1 MSPVLTVQDLHQH
14 YGAVHALKG
23 VSFQVMAG
31 ECVALIGPNGAGK
44 STCFACLAGQQLA
57 KQGRMNW
64 RDQNL
69 VQVPAERRR
78 AMGVARTFQ
87 VAQVFEALSVF
98 QNLQLALKAASGVS
112 MLDALD
118 QCELNAA
125 THWLKKMGL
134 DDLSPDALYAPAMN
148 LSYGAKK
155 RLELAVAMAGL
166 QEPST
171 GLLLLDEPAA
181 GLSPT
186 ERADMMQRVKS
197 LTQEG
202 TTVLYTEHNMDAV
215 FGVADRVMVLME
227 GRLVAQGLPHEVA
240 SNSLVRERYLGAS
253 LDALAFSSHA

>member
-1 MSPVLTVQDLHQH
+1 MRPVLEVQDLHQH

-44 STCFACLAGQQLA
+44 STCFACLAGQQRA
-57 KQGRMNW
+57 KKGSVSW
-64 RDQNL
+64 RDQSLLN
-69 VQVPAERRR
+69 VPAESRR

-112 MLDALD
+112 MFDSLD
-118 QCELNAA
+118 QCEVNTAKA
-125 THWLKKMGL
+125 WLQKMGL
-134 DDLSPDALYAPAMN
+134 EDLSHEALHAPAMN

-166 QEPST
+166 NDPQA

-197 LTQEG
+197 LAKQG

-215 FGVADRVMVLME
+215 FGVADRVLVLME
-227 GRLVAQGLPHEVA
+227 GQLVAQGLPHEVA
-240 SNSLVRERYLGAS
+240 ANALVRERYLGAS
-253 LDALAFSSHA
+253 LDALEFSDHA

>member
-1 MSPVLTVQDLHQH
+1 MSPVLVVQDLQQH

-44 STCFACLAGQQLA
+44 STCFACLAGQQFV
-57 KQGRMNW
+57 KQGLVTW
-64 RDQNL
+64 RDQSL
-69 VQVPAERRR
+69 VHVPAENRR
-78 AMGVARTFQ
+78 ALGVARTFQ

-112 MLDALD
+112 MFDALD

-125 THWLKKMGL
+125 NEWLQKMGL
-134 DDLSPDALYAPAMN
+134 DDLSQEALLAPAMN

-166 QEPST
+166 SDPQT

-197 LTQEG
+197 LAKQG

-215 FGVADRVMVLME
+215 FGVADRVLVLME
-227 GRLVAQGLPHEVA
+227 GQLVAQGLPHEVA
-240 SNSLVRERYLGAS
+240 ANALVRERYLGAS
-253 LDALAFSSHA
+253 LDTVEFSDHA

>member
-1 MSPVLTVQDLHQH
+1 MRPVLVVQDLHQH
-14 YGAVHALKG
+14 YGAVLALKG

-44 STCFACLAGQQLA
+44 STCFACLAGQQHA
-57 KQGRMNW
+57 KKGSVTWHEQSLLN
-64 RDQNL
+64 
-69 VQVPAERRR
+69 VPAESRR

-98 QNLQLALKAASGVS
+98 QNLQLALKAAPGVS
-112 MLDALD
+112 MFDALH
-118 QCELNAA
+118 QCEVNTAKV
-125 THWLKKMGL
+125 WLQKMGL
-134 DDLSPDALYAPAMN
+134 EDLSHETLHAPAMN

-166 QEPST
+166 NDPQT

-197 LTQEG
+197 LAKQG

-215 FGVADRVMVLME
+215 FGVADRVLVLME
-227 GRLVAQGLPHEVA
+227 GQLVAQGLPHEVA
-240 SNSLVRERYLGAS
+240 ANALVRERYLGAS
-253 LDALAFSSHA
+253 LDALEFSDHA

>member
-1 MSPVLTVQDLHQH
+1 MSPVLMVQDLHQH

-23 VSFQVMAG
+23 VSFEVSSG

-44 STCFACLAGQQLA
+44 STCFACVAGQQLA
-57 KQGRMNW
+57 KQGRVIW
-64 RDQNL
+64 RDQSL
-69 VQVPAERRR
+69 LKVPAESRR

-112 MLDALD
+112 MFDALD

-125 THWLKKMGL
+125 NEWLQKMGL
-134 DDLSPDALYAPAMN
+134 DDLSQEALHAPAMN

-166 QEPST
+166 SDPQT

-197 LTQEG
+197 LAKQG

-215 FGVADRVMVLME
+215 FGVADRVLVLME
-227 GRLVAQGLPHEVA
+227 GQLVAQGLPHEVA
-240 SNSLVRERYLGAS
+240 VNALVRERYLGVS
-253 LDALAFSSHA
+253 LDTLEFSDHA